1 MMDNTTDRTLSG
13 PADPALSCGICQ
25 DLLPLV
31 KDQVASGDSARP
43 GQGAFGTLQPLP
55 PALESPG
62 W

>member
-31 KDQVASGDSARP
+31 KDQVASGDSAALVR
-43 GQGAFGTLQPLP
+43 ALGTLQPLP

-62 W
+62 G